1 MIAGKNTLEVA
12 GPRKRSD
19 EHAPCEKEFHDDAF
33 CRDDKVCPLDDLE
46 FGEIGLEANPIESRD
61 NQKRLAPEKQVDKKI
76 QLRLWDKLY
85 DLPRKYYLV
94 LGLILVCLVIGIY
107 LLAAQTYTVETR
119 LVFVIGDQKIL
130 DKEGWSPVREMSVL
144 QNPGTV
150 SLLSKRYYNGFDP
163 INLFSK
169 KDKSVFDSIP
179 FGSTVVDPT
188 TVNKNHFKKST
199 EFESWLSKS
208 IAFEPDFNNGQNR
221 VALKLNGHDPSFL
234 KGVLQD
240 YVGSY
245 VDLRRAINSRSKEK
259 VESSAQKDGDTL
271 AKEKSVRNV
280 DERIEKLDALK
291 YEYKLALKLMDSG
304 SGSFAALSSDSNSG
318 VSKTLSKFQDK
329 IIQLEIERSSL
340 EARYTPQS
348 REIKSIDFQ
357 IQGVKGL
364 MKQYLVEQIDYLKK
378 DRDLLFAQKNELEG
392 KTAETQ
398 LSAEPKNLGKPAGM
412 LATGAKWYMLNDGL
426 SVITETPFITSK
438 PFLSKLADAKD
449 AFVSSLFA
457 STSNRNAPR
466 PSFDQRVM
474 NPYAGPQYQT
484 PAMQGMP
491 IVNSYGPPQSMEL
504 YRNDMRS
511 FGRQ

>member
-1 MIAGKNTLEVA
+1 MLTGKKNLNVA
-12 GPRKRSD
+12 DASTRRD

-33 CRDDKVCPLDDLE
+33 FRDDKVCPLDDLE
-46 FGEIGLEANPIESRD
+46 FGEIGLEANPIESRE
-61 NQKRLAPEKQVDKKI
+61 NQKRLSPEKQVDKKI
-76 QLRLWDKLY
+76 QLCLWDKLY

-94 LGLILVCLVIGIY
+94 LGLILACLVIGFY
-107 LLAAQTYTVETR
+107 LLAVQTYTVETR
-119 LVFVIGDQKIL
+119 LAFIVGDQKIL

-169 KDKSVFDSIP
+169 KDNSVFDSIP
-179 FGSTVVDPT
+179 FASTVIDPAT
-188 TVNKNHFKKST
+188 INKNHFKKSA

-208 IAFEPDFNNGQNR
+208 IAFEPDFNSGQKR
-221 VALKLNGHDPSFL
+221 VALKLTGHDPTFL

-259 VESSAQKDGDTL
+259 IENATQQDGDTS
-271 AKEKSVRNV
+271 ARGKSVRNI

-318 VSKTLSKFQDK
+318 VSKTLAKFQDK
-329 IIQLEIERSSL
+329 IIQLEIERNSL
-340 EARYTPQS
+340 EVRYTPQS

-378 DRDLLFAQKNELEG
+378 DRDFLVAQKNELEG
-392 KTAETQ
+392 KTTETHVNT
-398 LSAEPKNLGKPAGM
+398 EPKTLGKPAGM
-412 LATGAKWYMLNDGL
+412 LATGAKLYMLNDGL

-457 STSNRNAPR
+457 STSNLTGTLLDHLLNRG
-466 PSFDQRVM
+466 S
-474 NPYAGPQYQT
+474 
-484 PAMQGMP
+484 
-491 IVNSYGPPQSMEL
+491 
-504 YRNDMRS
+504 
-511 FGRQ
+511 

>member
-1 MIAGKNTLEVA
+1 MITGNKTLEVA
-12 GPRKRSD
+12 GPRQRAD
-19 EHAPCEKEFHDDAF
+19 EQAPYEKEFHDDAF

-46 FGEIGLEANPIESRD
+46 FGEIGVEANPIASQE
-61 NQKRLAPEKQVDKKI
+61 NQKRLTPEKQVDKKI
-76 QLRLWDKLY
+76 QLRLWEKLY

-94 LGLILVCLVIGIY
+94 LGLILVCLVIGVY

-179 FGSTVVDPT
+179 FASTVIDPAA
-188 TVNKNHFKKST
+188 VNKNHFKKSA

-208 IAFEPDFNNGQNR
+208 IAFEPDFNSGQNR
-221 VALKLNGHDPSFL
+221 VALKLTGHDPSFL

-245 VDLRRAINSRSKEK
+245 VDLRRVINAKSKEK
-259 VESSAQKDGDTL
+259 IESAAQQDGDTS
-271 AKEKSVRNV
+271 ARGKSVRNI

-318 VSKTLSKFQDK
+318 VSKTLVKFQDK

-378 DRDLLFAQKNELEG
+378 DRDLLVAQKNELEG
-392 KTAETQ
+392 KTTETQ
-398 LSAEPKNLGKPAGM
+398 VSAEPKNLGKPAGM
-412 LATGAKWYMLNDGL
+412 LATGGKW
-426 SVITETPFITSK
+426 
-438 PFLSKLADAKD
+438 
-449 AFVSSLFA
+449 
-457 STSNRNAPR
+457 
-466 PSFDQRVM
+466 
-474 NPYAGPQYQT
+474 
-484 PAMQGMP
+484 
-491 IVNSYGPPQSMEL
+491 
-504 YRNDMRS
+504 
-511 FGRQ
+511 

>member
-1 MIAGKNTLEVA
+1 MITGKKTLEVA
-12 GPRKRSD
+12 GPRQQAD
-19 EHAPCEKEFHDDAF
+19 ERAPYEKEFYDDAF

-46 FGEIGLEANPIESRD
+46 FGEIGLEASPVESQE
-61 NQKRLAPEKQVDKKI
+61 NQKRLTPQKQVDKKI
-76 QLRLWDKLY
+76 QLRLWEKLH

-94 LGLILVCLVIGIY
+94 LGLVLACLVIGFY
-107 LLAAQTYTVETR
+107 LLAMQTYTVETR
-119 LVFVIGDQKIL
+119 LFFVIGDKNIL
-130 DKEGWSPVREMSVL
+130 DTEGWSPVRELSVL

-169 KDKSVFDSIP
+169 KDKSIFDSIP
-179 FGSTVVDPT
+179 FASTVVDPT

-208 IAFEPDFNNGQNR
+208 IEFEPDLNSGQNR
-221 VALKLNGHDPSFL
+221 IALKLTGHDPSFL

-245 VDLRRAINSRSKEK
+245 VDLRHAIDSRSKEK
-259 VESSAQKDGDTL
+259 VESAAQKDGDTL
-271 AKEKSVRNV
+271 AKGKSVRNI

-318 VSKTLSKFQDK
+318 VSKTLTKFQDK

-378 DRDLLFAQKNELEG
+378 DRDLLVAQKNELEG
-392 KTAETQ
+392 KTTETQ

-438 PFLSKLADAKD
+438 PFLAKLADAKD

-457 STSNRNAPR
+457 STANRNAPR

-474 NPYAGPQYQT
+474 NPYARPQYGP
-484 PAMQGMP
+484 PAMQGTP
-491 IVNSYGPPQSMEL
+491 IANYSPPQSTEL